1 MSEPPKLDIA
11 ELYRRHGGLVL
22 RRVRRFYTDE
32 EANDVVHE
40 VFLRAMDKLDT
51 FRGDASPGTW
61 LFRLTTHHCL
71 NRLRDQKR
79 RRELLAEQ
87 GDLGWWRPT
96 AAAAEQERIVLT
108 RELWADLDEE
118 LALVGVYHYVD
129 GMSQNEIAELIGV
142 SRRTVGNRLEALE
155 TLVRAK
161 AAR

>member
-1 MSEPPKLDIA
+1 MPDIA

-22 RRVRRFYTDE
+22 RRVRRFYPDE
-32 EANDVVHE
+32 EAADVVHE
-40 VFLRAMDKLDT
+40 VFVRAMDKLDT
-51 FRGDASPGTW
+51 YRGESSPGTW

-87 GDLGWWRPT
+87 GDLGWWHPT
-96 AAAAEQERIVLT
+96 DAGAQQERVVMT
-108 RELWADLDEE
+108 RELWAELDEE
-118 LALVGVYHYVD
+118 LALVGVYHHVD
-129 GMSQNEIAELIGV
+129 GLSQQEIADVLGV

-155 TLVRAK
+155 TLVRAR